1 MLLFCCRLGDYSI
14 LMTGKGGETK
24 MTKVNATEMRNVNG
38 GATVKYYCSRCK
50 KNLTFSSWL
59 SIFAYAKL
67 ALHQGGIG
75 CKRK

>member
-1 MLLFCCRLGDYSI
+1 
-14 LMTGKGGETK
+14 
-24 MTKVNATEMRNVNG
+24 MTKVNAMEMRNVNG